1 MIHPLVEEQ
10 LRRLREA
17 FPQTEVAE
25 RPDGSILVNVR
36 DLPLCPGWN
45 KERITVSVL
54 LPPGYP
60 TAKPNGFEAD
70 HDIALASGQKPSS
83 GYGEHPIDGRMYA
96 HFCWQPQPPWEND
109 ANELWKRVKFALL
122 RFSEVRS

>member
-1 MIHPLVEEQ
+1 MILGSVEEQ

-17 FPQTEVAE
+17 YPQAEVVE
-25 RPDGSILVNVR
+25 RPDGSILVTVG
-36 DLPLCPGWN
+36 DLPLSPGWN
-45 KERITVSVL
+45 KERISIYLL

-70 HDIALASGQKPSS
+70 RDIALASGQKPSA
-83 GYGEHPIDGRMYA
+83 GYGEHAIDGRMYA
-96 HFCWQPQPPWEND
+96 HFCWQPQTPWENNPD
-109 ANELWKRVKFALL
+109 ELWKRVKFALM